1 MPSGLRDEVR
11 AFFAQGVQRLRRGP
25 LSLAAPA
32 PPWSLPRFLQ
42 AAAAA
47 LPPCGGLQS
56 TFFAPPG
63 EIAVAGAGSCWQID
77 ARPGPGQGPGNDGE
91 PLAPRIKALF
101 REIETIHMDG
111 LDGLAAAPRL
121 YGGLAFA
128 PGERHWPP
136 WSSFGDGRFV
146 LPRWSSGH
154 DGERGFLRLCLAPD
168 DDGAAAMQEF
178 DAIRAAMATPPAPA
192 RDLQG
197 AARVEVEEPS
207 PDRWARYVHQ
217 ILQAVDQGAVEKVVA
232 ARRTILSVAG
242 RPPPTAVLAAL
253 CAEHPGC
260 TPFLFRSAGASF
272 LGATPELLVRRAGG
286 EIRTEA
292 LAGTAPRTEAGA
304 EALLRSEKDRAEH
317 ALVVREILAAL
328 RPLCEELRAADAP
341 ALRPLRDMLHLHTPI
356 RGRLRGDT
364 HVLDLVAALHPTPA
378 VGGVPR
384 AQAWRIIAAHEP
396 QGRGWFAGPIGW
408 IDGHGDGTF
417 AVALRAGVLLDR
429 RAYLYAGAGIV
440 RGSDPA
446 SEYQET
452 ALKQRALLR
461 ALGAAA

>member
-1 MPSGLRDEVR
+1 MPSELGAEVR

-25 LSLAAPA
+25 ISLTAPA
-32 PPWSLPRFLQ
+32 PRWSLPRFLQ

-47 LPPCGGLQS
+47 LPPSGGLQS
-56 TFFAPPG
+56 TYFAPPG

-77 ARPGPGQGPGNDGE
+77 AGRGDGE
-91 PLAPRIKALF
+91 ALAPRIRALF
-101 REIETIHMDG
+101 RELQAIEMGGADALTGPD
-111 LDGLAAAPRL
+111 AAPRL

-128 PGERHWPP
+128 PGARHWPP
-136 WSSFGDGRFV
+136 WSPFGDGRFV
-146 LPRWSSGH
+146 LPRWSCGH
-154 DGERGFLRLCLAPD
+154 DGARGLLRLCLAPD
-168 DDGAAAMQEF
+168 DDGAAALQEL
-178 DAIRAAMATPPAPA
+178 DAICAAMKTSPQLRAG
-192 RDLQG
+192 RDPQE
-197 AARVEVEEPS
+197 ARVEAEEPN
-207 PDRWARYVHQ
+207 PDRWARYVRQ

-242 RPPPTAVLAAL
+242 KPLPTAVLAAL

-260 TPFLFRSAGASF
+260 TPFLFRCAGASF
-272 LGATPELLVRRAGG
+272 LGATPELLVRRRGG

-292 LAGTAPRTEAGA
+292 LAGTAPRTEG

-328 RPLCEELRAADAP
+328 QPLCSALQAAEAP
-341 ALRPLRDMLHLHTPI
+341 ALRPLRDLVHLHTPI
-356 RGRLRGDT
+356 RGALREDT
-364 HVLDLVAALHPTPA
+364 HVLELVAALHPTPA

-384 AQAWRIIAAHEP
+384 AQAWRIIADHEP

-408 IDGHGDGTF
+408 IDGSGDGTF